1 MVFDS
6 RWRWDYVYKVMLT
19 QTYTHPEQDRFSFEN
34 REITWSDSITYKPK
48 TRCHLFQSCA
58 SIRYNNTWLC
68 ACVVYKG
75 VSRLPPCVCA
85 PDVTAENP
93 IKDPTGDK
101 RARHTLKNILLVFQW
116 HEAFILVS
124 FLLAWSSTLRGSSL
138 GKKNRMGV
146 DGKSPQ
152 ESYKTQCVRVCTEC
166 VTVTCVRWW
175 ECVSM
180 QCLYDRVCV
189 PVRVCML

>member
-1 MVFDS
+1 M
-6 RWRWDYVYKVMLT
+6 R
-19 QTYTHPEQDRFSFEN
+19 
-34 REITWSDSITYKPK
+34 
-48 TRCHLFQSCA
+48 
-58 SIRYNNTWLC
+58 
-68 ACVVYKG
+68 VVYKG
-75 VSRLPPCVCA
+75 VLRLPPCVCA

-124 FLLAWSSTLRGSSL
+124 FLLAWSSTLQGSSL

-152 ESYKTQCVRVCTEC
+152 ESYKTRCVRVCTEC

-175 ECVSM
+175 ECVYM
-180 QCLYDRVCV
+180 QCLYDRVRAGESVHVVNSCGLCRCGV
-189 PVRVCML
+189 ACLAFGLHSKVSW

>member
-1 MVFDS
+1 MPPPVLQLDTI
-6 RWRWDYVYKVMLT
+6 T
-19 QTYTHPEQDRFSFEN
+19 QG
-34 REITWSDSITYKPK
+34 
-48 TRCHLFQSCA
+48 CVCV
-58 SIRYNNTWLC
+58 
-68 ACVVYKG
+68 CVVYKG
-75 VSRLPPCVCA
+75 VLRLPPCVCA

-101 RARHTLKNILLVFQW
+101 RARRTLKNILLVFQW

-124 FLLAWSSTLRGSSL
+124 FLLARSSTLQGSSL

-152 ESYKTQCVRVCTEC
+152 ESYKTRCVRVCTEC

-175 ECVSM
+175 ECVYM
-180 QCLYDRVCV
+180 RCLYDRVCV
-189 PVRVCML
+189 PVRVCVL

>member
-1 MVFDS
+1 MCNANDYSS
-6 RWRWDYVYKVMLT
+6 RTGQIFLSAQR
-19 QTYTHPEQDRFSFEN
+19 
-34 REITWSDSITYKPK
+34 ITWSESITYGSKIP
-48 TRCHLFQSCA
+48 CHLFQLFA
-58 SIRYNNTWLC
+58 SIRHNNGWLWV
-68 ACVVYKG
+68 CVRLVYKG
-75 VSRLPPCVCA
+75 VLRLPPCICA
-85 PDVTAENP
+85 PDVTAENS
-93 IKDPTGDK
+93 IKDPTRDK

-124 FLLAWSSTLRGSSL
+124 FLLAWSSTLQGSRL
-138 GKKNRMGV
+138 GKKNRLGV

-152 ESYKTQCVRVCTEC
+152 ESYKTRCVRVCTEC

-175 ECVSM
+175 ECVYM